1 MLELRKIDRNNVWQ
15 VARLKVKRAQ
25 ADYVASNIESILEAF
40 ATREAG
46 GIAAPFALYDGVA
59 LVGFVMIGYGDL
71 PGEENPAIS
80 AGNYCLWRLMIDER
94 WQGRGYGK
102 QAIEKAVE
110 YVRTKPFGEAEYCW
124 LSYDPD
130 NQRLGKLYH
139 VVRLCGDGRDG
150 WRRGHRGAQA
160 VSGGR
165 TMKILRALL
174 ALALL
179 LTPVRALAQ
188 EAKALTADCVITSGK
203 VKTAAAHDGDY
214 TTAWRSERVRRPYLE
229 FELPEGETAGYL
241 YVCFTEMPQSWA
253 VEERVDGK
261 WRVVAE
267 GGTDYLHALV
277 ELNGQ
282 NHFRIVEN
290 SGVTTRLKFNEV
302 FVFGEG
308 ELPDWVQRWQ
318 PTAEKADLLV
328 LATHPDDELIFFG
341 GTIPTY
347 AVEREKSVVVAYMS
361 GASAARRSE
370 LLNGLWHMG
379 VRQYPVIGPF
389 GDAYSTNMAVI
400 YDQWGRERVRK
411 YVMGLIRRYK
421 PDVVVTH
428 DRGGEY
434 GHGAHKVTADASVYC
449 VENAANPS
457 VLPALCEAYG
467 AWTVKKL
474 YLHMGEENVI
484 RMDWNVPLS
493 AMGGKTGEQLA
504 QEAFLLHVTQ
514 QKTRY
519 VVTDEGKTGNAKFS
533 LVYTTVGPDIV
544 GGDFFENVE

>member
-1 MLELRKIDRNNVWQ
+1 
-15 VARLKVKRAQ
+15 
-25 ADYVASNIESILEAF
+25 
-40 ATREAG
+40 
-46 GIAAPFALYDGVA
+46 
-59 LVGFVMIGYGDL
+59 
-71 PGEENPAIS
+71 
-80 AGNYCLWRLMIDER
+80 
-94 WQGRGYGK
+94 
-102 QAIEKAVE
+102 
-110 YVRTKPFGEAEYCW
+110 
-124 LSYDPD
+124 
-130 NQRLGKLYH
+130 
-139 VVRLCGDGRDG
+139 
-150 WRRGHRGAQA
+150 
-160 VSGGR
+160 
-165 TMKILRALL
+165 MKILRALL

-179 LTPVRALAQ
+179 LTPMRALAQ

-203 VKTAAAHDGDY
+203 VKTTAAHDGDY

-229 FELPEGETAGYL
+229 FELPEGETADYL

-302 FVFGEG
+302 FVFGAG

-347 AVEREKSVVVAYMS
+347 AVEREKSVVVTYMS

-434 GHGAHKVTADASVYC
+434 GHGAHKVTADTSVYC

-533 LVYTTVGPDIV
+533 LVYTTVGPDIG